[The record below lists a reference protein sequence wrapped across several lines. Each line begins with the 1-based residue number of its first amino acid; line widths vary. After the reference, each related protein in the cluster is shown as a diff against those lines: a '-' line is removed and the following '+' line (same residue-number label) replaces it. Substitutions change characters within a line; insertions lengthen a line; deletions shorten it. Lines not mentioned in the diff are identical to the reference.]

1 MTLGDIV
8 SDVRNHVNDRD
19 IPYRWET
26 ETILGFLRDAVVRL
40 NNVRPASRYD
50 DATGI
55 LRDIEWPDDLSL
67 FELPASY
74 KRWVQGFVY
83 YASARCLEF
92 DATDTVNQSL
102 AVDFMS
108 KAEARFLV

>member
-8 SDVRNHVNDRD
+8 DEVRRLVNDKET
-19 IPYRWET
+19 PYRWENDV
-26 ETILGFLRDAVVRL
+26 ILGFLRDSIIRL

-50 DATGI
+50 DATG
-55 LRDIEWPDDLSL
+55 LLYDIVWPNDIAL
-67 FELPASY
+67 FALPASY
-74 KRWVQGFVY
+74 VRWRQGFVY
-83 YASARCLEF
+83 YAAARCLEF
-92 DATDTVNQSL
+92 DSTDTVNQAL

>member
-8 SDVRNHVNDRD
+8 IDVRRLVNDKD
-19 IPYRWET
+19 TPYRWEK
-26 ETILGFLRDAVVRL
+26 ELVLGFLRDAVIRL

-50 DATGI
+50 AATG
-55 LRDIEWPDDLSL
+55 LLYDIEVPDDIST

-74 KRWVQGFVY
+74 KRWVQAFIY
-83 YASARCLEF
+83 YAVARCLEM
-92 DATDTVNQSL
+92 DATDTVNQAL

>member
-8 SDVRNHVNDRD
+8 GDVRKLVNDKD
-19 IPYRWET
+19 TPYRWEND
-26 ETILGFLRDAVVRL
+26 TILGFLRDAVVRL

-50 DATGI
+50 DATG
-55 LRDIEWPDDLSL
+55 LLYDIEWPGDIAT
-67 FELPASY
+67 FALPASY
-74 KRWVQGFVY
+74 MRWKQGFVY
-83 YASARCLEF
+83 YAAARCLEF

>member
-8 SDVRNHVNDRD
+8 ADVRKLVNDKD
-19 IPYRWET
+19 TPYRWENDVM
-26 ETILGFLRDAVVRL
+26 LGFLRDAVMRL

-50 DATGI
+50 DATG
-55 LRDIEWPDDLSL
+55 LLYDIVWPSDIAT
-67 FELPASY
+67 FTLPASY
-74 KRWVQGFVY
+74 NRWVQGFVY
-83 YASARCLEF
+83 YAAARCLEF